1 MLTLSIEISEIS
13 YIQIE
18 SSDVG
23 ALKIYVRT
31 GTSGASVAITGPAIA
46 EKLARALAEARMHA
60 HL

>member
-1 MLTLSIEISEIS
+1 MLTLSAEISEIS
-13 YIQIE
+13 CIQIE

-23 ALKIYVRT
+23 ALKNYIRT
-31 GTSGASVAITGPAIA
+31 GTGASVAITGPAIA